1 MAKTKKV
8 YWSTVLTENY
18 RFQYQ
23 ATRDAEPVQR
33 TGTLTFSQ
41 TYGTGV
47 KDNGKK
53 ILVLSLRYPVGPIL
67 AIPGIACDH
76 IDRIWKFQI
85 DDLSGETGDIF
96 KELCEVCDEGLIT
109 PREAAKAMIRQIA
122 PIDKKLPYLDKRVT
136 PWTGKSGIRTLTR
149 YLEEGLAEWFC
160 QDETKGE

>member
-8 YWSTVLTENY
+8 YWNTVLAENY

-85 DDLSGETGDIF
+85 DDLSDLAARKNTLNGIQLAVEHEHIVF
-96 KELCEVCDEGLIT
+96 VKREF
-109 PREAAKAMIRQIA
+109 PRRFFNKIPAVGICSCRRFLHEDM
-122 PIDKKLPYLDKRVT
+122 L
-136 PWTGKSGIRTLTR
+136 SG
-149 YLEEGLAEWFC
+149 F
-160 QDETKGE
+160 